1 MLPVPLPA
9 PPRPS
14 TSTSE
19 APEAA
24 AEPGRDLPDVLEATG
39 EHDRVSVT
47 GVNGTVARF
56 EMSYSPP
63 ADERVRFAAPFRQ
76 RLPSLIFLGLAL
88 GFALLVALAYQA
100 PDANSVFTWIAE
112 GDRQRALTSQVFS
125 IVMLLC
131 AAATVLRAHM
141 RGIIISPDWIV
152 VRSMLPLG
160 IPYAKRWGWP
170 QVHRVIVDRRSIA
183 LELMDTSFNA
193 LPPVQ
198 DPKKLRDLLFMHA
211 TRKRIQI
218 TLLEDADAS
227 H

>member
-9 PPRPS
+9 QPRPS
-14 TSTSE
+14 SPDASHS
-19 APEAA
+19 
-24 AEPGRDLPDVLEATG
+24 RDLPNVLDATG

-47 GVNGTVARF
+47 DVNGTVARF
-56 EMSYSPP
+56 EMTYSPP

-76 RLPSLIFLGLAL
+76 RLPSLIFLGFAL
-88 GFALLVALAYQA
+88 GFALVVALAYQA

-112 GDRQRALTSQVFS
+112 GDRQRALTSQAFS
-125 IVMLLC
+125 IVLLVC

-141 RGIIISPDWIV
+141 RGIVVSPDWIV
-152 VRSMLPLG
+152 VRSLLPLG

-198 DPKKLRDLLFMHA
+198 DPRKLRDLLFMHA